1 MRAAKVGVLGLVAVG
16 LSVACSRWTGRW
28 DAVPPDPAAATPPL
42 LAVAPAA
49 GPREAPQTHAVVLV
63 VLDGVRW
70 QEVFLGVDRAQLRR
84 IGAPT
89 TGALSAEQLLP
100 NLYRRVIARGFALG
114 APDHGAP
121 VSASGPYFVSMPGYR
136 EIFSGAPD
144 ATCTGNACPVIDRLT
159 VVDLVRAASPR
170 DEDAAV
176 VASWD
181 VLDRTAA
188 SRPERAVMSTGR
200 DLGANRARIA
210 AASPRC
216 AALLEE
222 GHRAGPWPG
231 HGGYRPDRITAPL
244 ALAYLEAARPR
255 FLFVGLGDT
264 DEFAHASD
272 YRGYLGALQAADRF
286 LGDLDA
292 TLERLGLRETTSIL
306 VTTDHGRA
314 WNFHSHG
321 RSEPES
327 GRVFLAGA
335 GGAIP
340 AVGYAE
346 AKPGTTL
353 SAVAPTILGLLG
365 VGSASGAAEEPWLAA
380 GRLPPWRGGST
391 APVVAVHAERM
402 LPGGALLH
410 RGGEALLA
418 GTSPS
423 SNATPK

>member
-1 MRAAKVGVLGLVAVG
+1 MRAVKVGVLGLVVIG
-16 LSVACSRWTGRW
+16 LSVACSRLAGRW
-28 DAVPPDPAAATPPL
+28 DAVPPDPVTPAPPL
-42 LAVAPAA
+42 LTVTAAASPAP
-49 GPREAPQTHAVVLV
+49 GGTSTRSVVLV

-70 QEVFLGVDRAQLRR
+70 QEVFLGMDRTQLRR
-84 IGAPT
+84 IGAPVAE
-89 TGALSAEQLLP
+89 ALSAEQLLP
-100 NLYRRVIARGFALG
+100 NLYRHVIARGFALG

-144 ATCTGNACPVIDRLT
+144 GTCTNNACPRIDRLT
-159 VVDLVRAASPR
+159 VVDQVRAASPR

-176 VASWD
+176 IASWD

-200 DLGANRARIA
+200 DLGANRERIA

-244 ALAYLEAARPR
+244 ALAYLEAVRPR

-264 DEFAHASD
+264 DEFAHAYD

-286 LGDLDA
+286 LGDLIA
-292 TLERLGLRETTSIL
+292 TLDRLGLLETTSVL

-353 SAVAPTILGLLG
+353 SVVAPMILGLLG
-365 VGSASGAAEEPWLAA
+365 A
-380 GRLPPWRGGST
+380 GGMG
-391 APVVAVHAERM
+391 PVQ
-402 LPGGALLH
+402 

-418 GTSPS
+418 GASPS
-423 SNATPK
+423 PGAILK